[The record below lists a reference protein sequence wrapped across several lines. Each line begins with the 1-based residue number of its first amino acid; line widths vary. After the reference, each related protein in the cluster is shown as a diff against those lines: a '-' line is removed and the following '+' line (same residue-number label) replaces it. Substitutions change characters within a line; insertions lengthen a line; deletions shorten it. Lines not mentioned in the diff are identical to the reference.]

1 MNRKISLITICLFL
15 LSSAAVAQ
23 KLPVTDKAFNNDST
37 TFRFA
42 IVSDRTGGMR
52 TGIFEAA
59 ANKIEI
65 MQPEFVLSVG
75 DLIDGYTTDPGVW
88 NDQWDEFDAIVD
100 QLSMPFYYVPGNHD
114 TSNELLTQVWQQRHG
129 RDFYHFVYK
138 DVLFIAL
145 NTDEIAGGGIGEKQ
159 AKYVEEALSQNTDVE
174 WTLLFMHRPL
184 WSYGDRQGYDA
195 IEKALGKRSYTLFSG
210 HHHNYRYKIHNGMEH
225 FTLATTGGGSWM
237 RNPDIGELDH
247 ITWITMKPSG
257 PTVAHIDV
265 NGIYDKNLVP
275 EKDFD
280 DINSLRKGTWL
291 KIQPKVFPNQL
302 IKELSLELTLTNPTN
317 RVLDISG
324 NVDQLE
330 GLTAQNPNLSASLKV
345 GETKQVSLRYLP
357 ENGSIDLAQFTNMA
371 QSLSLSAGF
380 IRDEDG
386 RKDIELEA
394 TATVLLDWQHQ
405 LQSIKNDQN
414 IEVDGN
420 LDDDAWKAITAV
432 VVDQPQFIHEDW
444 DWKGKD
450 DGNFAFKLAKDQ
462 DFLYVG
468 IQFNDE
474 KNISN
479 TTSISSKQ
487 DHFMLHFSG
496 LDRTENPT
504 ETELLIAYSGDVNS
518 PLIESKNLDSSMIK
532 MALRMD
538 GESNQVLEIAIPIAA
553 FSFSLDQGLR
563 FNVGIMDHDRP
574 ENTKP
579 SVLWWR
585 PIWGLG
591 QDYMNSGSFI
601 LND

>member
-1 MNRKISLITICLFL
+1 MNHKISLIAIGLLL
-15 LSSAAVAQ
+15 LSSVAIAQ

-52 TGIFEAA
+52 AGIFEEAA
-59 ANKIEI
+59 KKLQL

-75 DLIDGYTTDPGVW
+75 DLIDGYTNDPVVW
-88 NDQWDEFDAIVD
+88 NDQWDEFDAIVN

-114 TSNELLTQVWQQRHG
+114 TSNELLTKVWQQRHG

-145 NTDEIAGGGIGEKQ
+145 NTDEIEGGGIGKKQ
-159 AKYVEEALSQNTDVE
+159 AKYIEEALSQNTDVK
-174 WTLLFMHRPL
+174 WTLIFMHRPL

-195 IEKALGKRSYTLFSG
+195 IEKALKKRSYTLFSG

-237 RNPDIGELDH
+237 RNPEIGELDH
-247 ITWITMKPSG
+247 ITWVTMKPGG

-275 EKDFD
+275 EKYYE
-280 DINSLRKGTWL
+280 DINSLRQGTWL
-291 KIQPKVFPNQL
+291 KIEPKVFPSQL
-302 IKELSLELTLTNPTN
+302 IEELSLELILTNPTS
-317 RVLDISG
+317 RVLDVSG
-324 NVDQLE
+324 NLDQLE
-330 GLTAQNPNLSASLKV
+330 GLIAKKPMLSASLKK
-345 GETKQVSLRYLP
+345 GETKQISLRYLP
-357 ENGSIDLAQFTNMA
+357 ENGSINLAQFTNMA
-371 QSLSLSAGF
+371 QRLSLSAGF
-380 IRDEDG
+380 NRDEDG

-394 TATVLLDWQHQ
+394 TTTVLLDWQHQ

-420 LDDDAWKAITAV
+420 LDDDAWKAITSI

-462 DFLYVG
+462 DVLYVG

-538 GESNQVLEIAIPIAA
+538 GESSQVLEIAIPIAA